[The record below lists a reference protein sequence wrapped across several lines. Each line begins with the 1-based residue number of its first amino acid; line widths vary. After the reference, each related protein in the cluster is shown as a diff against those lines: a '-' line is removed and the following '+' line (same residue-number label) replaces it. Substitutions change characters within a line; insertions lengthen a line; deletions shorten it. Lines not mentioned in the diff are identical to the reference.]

1 MKFKKFKNILTLSLL
16 ASCSVITHENAE
28 NYWANFSHM
37 DGMKYYSFLREEL
50 KENSQKVMTKNEFVR
65 FREKGYSLEDFKSY
79 RDFCVRNGNTY
90 CNNNIISFVSQ
101 NLPQNVQHDYQTLKE
116 NDYVRNLSVK
126 SEKYFD
132 NKEYFDNLSK
142 EDGKRCTI
150 EYAKVGIYRK
160 QLEDDFEKKLKAEE
174 ENLKEKRTKN
184 IKALEKFIEEE
195 YKKSFYEKI
204 SVSLENNFKL
214 SGLSPQQWNLGNNY
228 IKVTSDGENVNVI
241 KNDKLIFTSPL
252 SNYMNTQYN
261 DNAAE
266 KQNKKQINKLVRAYE
281 IKNIDKQT
289 INKCKTFVEGY
300 DNI

>member
-1 MKFKKFKNILTLSLL
+1 M
-16 ASCSVITHENAE
+16 
-28 NYWANFSHM
+28 
-37 DGMKYYSFLREEL
+37 
-50 KENSQKVMTKNEFVR
+50 
-65 FREKGYSLEDFKSY
+65 
-79 RDFCVRNGNTY
+79 
-90 CNNNIISFVSQ
+90 
-101 NLPQNVQHDYQTLKE
+101 
-116 NDYVRNLSVK
+116 
-126 SEKYFD
+126 
-132 NKEYFDNLSK
+132 
-142 EDGKRCTI
+142 
-150 EYAKVGIYRK
+150 
-160 QLEDDFEKKLKAEE
+160 
-174 ENLKEKRTKN
+174 
-184 IKALEKFIEEE
+184 EKFIEEE

-261 DNAAE
+261 DNTAE
-266 KQNKKQINKLVRAYE
+266 KQNKQQINKLVKAYE

>member
-1 MKFKKFKNILTLSLL
+1 MKFKKFKNILILSLL
-16 ASCSVITHENAE
+16 TSCGVITHENAE

-37 DGMKYYSFLREEL
+37 DGFKYYSFLREEV
-50 KENSQKVMTKNEFVR
+50 KENSQKVMTKNEFVK

-79 RDFCVRNGNTY
+79 RDFCLRNGNTY
-90 CNNNIISFVSQ
+90 RDDNIISFVSQ
-101 NLPQNVQHDYQTLKE
+101 NLPQNVRHDYQTLKR
-116 NDYVRNLSVK
+116 NGYVRKLAVK
-126 SEKYFD
+126 PEKYFN

-142 EDGKRCTI
+142 EDGERCAI

-160 QLEDDFEKKLKAEE
+160 QLEDDFEK
-174 ENLKEKRTKN
+174 NLKEKKTKN
-184 IKALEKFIEEE
+184 IEALEKLIEEE
-195 YKKSFYEKI
+195 CKKSFYEKI
-204 SVSLENNFKL
+204 SVSLKNNFEP

-252 SNYMNTQYN
+252 SNYIN
-261 DNAAE
+261 DNTAE
-266 KQNKKQINKLVRAYE
+266 KQNKQQINKLVEAYE

-300 DNI
+300 DNV

>member
-1 MKFKKFKNILTLSLL
+1 MKFKKFKNILILSLL
-16 ASCSVITHENAE
+16 TSCGVVTHENAE

-37 DGMKYYSFLREEL
+37 DGFKYYSFLREEV

-101 NLPQNVQHDYQTLKE
+101 NLPQNVRHDYQTLKE
-116 NDYVRNLSVK
+116 NDYVRHLVVK
-126 SEKYFD
+126 SEKYFN
-132 NKEYFDNLSK
+132 NKKYFDNLSK
-142 EDGKRCTI
+142 KDGERCVT

-174 ENLKEKRTKN
+174 ESLEKKRTKN
-184 IKALEKFIEEE
+184 IEALEKLIKEEC
-195 YKKSFYEKI
+195 KRSFYEKI
-204 SVSLENNFKL
+204 SISLKDNFKP
-214 SGLSPQQWNLGNNY
+214 SGLSPQQWSLGSNY

-241 KNDKLIFTSPL
+241 KNDKLIFTSHL
-252 SNYMNTQYN
+252 SNYINTQYN
-261 DNAAE
+261 DNTAK
-266 KQNKKQINKLVRAYE
+266 KQNKQQINKLVEAYE